1 MISSGFDL
9 YERLITCGLLEMSPP
24 LWWPDYGSFDVV
36 VGAVL
41 TQNSQWKRVEHSLQN
56 LKDSD
61 LLSLEGIAGADPE
74 ALMRLIQPSG
84 LYKNKAKVLKLLCR
98 EILEKFGDFETF
110 AVEVDREWLLSRK
123 GIGPETA
130 DSILCYACR
139 RPVMVVDAYTA
150 RLVNALGW
158 EFEAYDELQSWCKS
172 GMEAHFSEEELP
184 EVFARYHGMIVE
196 YVKANSRGK
205 QVSAS
210 PLTDVQIEGKK
221 YV

>member
-9 YERLITCGLLEMSPP
+9 YERLITFNLLEKSPP
-24 LWWPDYGSFDVV
+24 FWWPNYGSFDVV

-41 TQNSQWKRVEHSLQN
+41 TQNSQWKRVEDSLQN
-56 LKDSD
+56 LKDSGI
-61 LLSLEGIAGADPE
+61 LSLEGIAGADPE
-74 ALMRLIQPSG
+74 SLMRLIQPSG

-98 EILEKFGDFETF
+98 KILEGFGDFDTF
-110 AVEVDREWLLSRK
+110 AVEVDREWLLAQK

-158 EFEAYDELQSWCKS
+158 EFEAYEELQSWCKS
-172 GMEAHFSEEELP
+172 GMEAHFSEEELA
-184 EVFARYHGMIVE
+184 EAFARYHGMIVE

-205 QVSAS
+205 RVSTS
-210 PLTDVQIEGKK
+210 PLKDDHIESR
-221 YV
+221 